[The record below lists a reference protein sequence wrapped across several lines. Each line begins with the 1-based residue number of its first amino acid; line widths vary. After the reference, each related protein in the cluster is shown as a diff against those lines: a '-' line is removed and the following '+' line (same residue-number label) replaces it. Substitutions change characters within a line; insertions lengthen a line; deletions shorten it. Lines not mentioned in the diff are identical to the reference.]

1 MPLADEMDTAGFFA
15 RSPQLFC
22 KVASLWNDN
31 PAFSVNK
38 TFSGF
43 PKKLLYPLDYFP
55 LASPGAQAIFE
66 DFIDTLEQTFGMART
81 PINLSATL
89 GASTS
94 NPDITN
100 ATALQLASNRLA
112 EYISYKK
119 VGRPLADAWTHA
131 HPGRGYPP
139 IDPNPRAAFQ
149 RSMSLTE
156 ADYRAAVAIK
166 NEFRE
171 LFLGEIMRPD
181 EEACSESI
189 MVIDSGTGGL
199 PSYREQALNSL
210 PGATFLMVTGVAGSG
225 VLPNNYLASMSGC
238 PQVGLRV
245 GQVKYESAISLQEE
259 WLPVNVDLMAAPG
272 CDRRLVELV
281 KRLGEMGFVKEV
293 KTGRSTF

>member
-1 MPLADEMDTAGFFA
+1 M
-15 RSPQLFC
+15 
-22 KVASLWNDN
+22 WNDN
-31 PAFSVNK
+31 PAFSANK
-38 TFSGF
+38 TFSNF

-55 LASPGAQAIFE
+55 LASLAAQAIFE
-66 DFIDTLEQTFGMART
+66 DFINTLEKTFGMART

-89 GASTS
+89 RASTS
-94 NPDITN
+94 HPDITN

-119 VGRPLADAWTHA
+119 VGQPLADAWTHA

-139 IDPNPRAAFQ
+139 LDPNPRAAFQ
-149 RSMSLTE
+149 RSTSLTE
-156 ADYRAAVAIK
+156 TDYQAAVAIK

-189 MVIDSGTGGL
+189 MILDSGTGGL

-210 PGATFLMVTGVAGSG
+210 PGAAFLTVTGVAGSG

-238 PQVGLRV
+238 PQIGLPV

-272 CDRRLVELV
+272 CDGMLVELV
-281 KRLGEMGFVKEV
+281 KRLGEMGVVKEV